1 MGIPCRAGV
10 VDDGT
15 QEGSQV
21 GQAAGPDH
29 ISVGCSWD
37 TSVQRCVAGRETS
50 RHPPGFIPAKMTWKL
65 QPLDTDVF
73 SSLENRL
80 RHLEFSARAET
91 HSMLL
96 QPLQRVVLQGQAIH
110 QVLV

>member
-1 MGIPCRAGV
+1 MGIPCSAGV

-29 ISVGCSWD
+29 TSVGCSWD

-50 RHPPGFIPAKMTWKL
+50 RHPRGFHSGKDDVEASATGYRRL
-65 QPLDTDVF
+65 QLAQK
-73 SSLENRL
+73 SS
-80 RHLEFSARAET
+80 SAY
-91 HSMLL
+91 
-96 QPLQRVVLQGQAIH
+96 
-110 QVLV
+110 